1 MRVSDLLRAASSTG
15 PSSAVLTSEGQERD
29 EVVVQLVI
37 SATASVAVE
46 ARLGD
51 NLPWVVVETLTQS
64 GLKVYGRLPQLRL
77 NIIANT
83 GTVDG
88 SVGY

>member
-1 MRVSDLLRAASSTG
+1 LFRAQASTG
-15 PSSAVLTSEGQERD
+15 PSAAVLTSEGQERD
-29 EVVVQLVI
+29 EVAVQLDI

-51 NLPWVVVETLTQS
+51 NLPWVVLETLTQS
-64 GLKVYGRLPQLRL
+64 GLKVYGRLPQFRL
-77 NIIANT
+77 NIVATT
-83 GTVDG
+83 GQVSG